1 MLNPLINSIMLKF
14 EIIGNLGA
22 DAQVKAEN
30 GREFVSFNVGHNEKW
45 SDAAGVAHEST
56 IWVSCALN
64 GNGGNLLPFLKK
76 GRCVY
81 VSGRGSARV
90 YSSEKARG
98 YVAGLNIAVDRV
110 ELVGANPDPVP
121 RNIYT
126 QDGEALLVSKR
137 FEIDGNAVQSLRIE
151 LGKPLTMRAADGREY
166 LVDHLGIVSPK
177 V

>member
-1 MLNPLINSIMLKF
+1 MLKF

-30 GREFVSFNVGHNEKW
+30 GREFVSFNVGHNERW
-45 SDAAGVAHEST
+45 VDAAGVAHEST

-64 GNGGNLLPFLKK
+64 GNGGNLLPYLKK

-110 ELVGANPDPVP
+110 ELVGANPDQVP
-121 RNIYT
+121 RSLIT
-126 QDGEALLVSKR
+126 HDGVVVPVSKCYYIGTELLEVVR
-137 FEIDGNAVQSLRIE
+137 GAGNRLMS
-151 LGKPLTMRAADGREY
+151 ADGREF
-166 LVDHLGIVSPK
+166 IVSDNGYVQPL
-177 V
+177 